1 MRGLGSIPRKE
12 HGVRSLNAILANVEF
27 LVRDVM
33 KNQGRHREDSRKML
47 LIAGSWQTQPISG
60 HGSKSVELEVYATSR
75 PATTARQRKNG
86 YLRLNMV

>member
-12 HGVRSLNAILANVEF
+12 HGVRSLNAILANVEL

-47 LIAGSWQTQPISG
+47 ADSGKLANTTYLWSRLQKCRAGG
-60 HGSKSVELEVYATSR
+60 LRDSR
-75 PATTARQRKNG
+75 PATTAPAKEKW
-86 YLRLNMV
+86 VPEA